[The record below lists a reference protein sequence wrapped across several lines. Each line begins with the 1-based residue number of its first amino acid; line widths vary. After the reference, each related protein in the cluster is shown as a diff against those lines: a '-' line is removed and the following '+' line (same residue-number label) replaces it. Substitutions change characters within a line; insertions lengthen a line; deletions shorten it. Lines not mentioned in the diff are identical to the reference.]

1 MNFELNKNLSVAARK
16 ELIKGLTKVAELYFN
31 GDYNMNREEGKVNV
45 GCGICRALFD
55 LNYSSSYGVY
65 DAMEELMFEMGNDH
79 YDSYFE
85 IVEPEQWEPRANMC
99 LFLVEY
105 LKDSIKKE
113 KS

>member
-1 MNFELNKNLSVAARK
+1 
-16 ELIKGLTKVAELYFN
+16 
-31 GDYNMNREEGKVNV
+31 
-45 GCGICRALFD
+45 
-55 LNYSSSYGVY
+55 
-65 DAMEELMFEMGNDH
+65 MEELMFEMGNDH

-113 KS
+113 KV

>member
-31 GDYNMNREEGKVNV
+31 GEHERHGGFTDRVNI
-45 GCGICRALFD
+45 GCGICKAMHD
-55 LNYSSSYGVY
+55 LEFPSSYNL
-65 DAMEELMFEMGNDH
+65 MQELMLEMGND
-79 YDSYFE
+79 YYGRYVCSTE
-85 IVEPEQWEPRANMC
+85 EWEPRANMC